1 MFRPGAAPGY
11 SRSMSQFFLGVD
23 GGQSSTTALIA
34 DSTGRVLGLGHGGP
48 CNHVQSGDG
57 RSKFENALQGCV
69 LSACIQ
75 AELDPNTI
83 QFEAACLGFSGGPK
97 DKDPIVRHLIRA
109 RHYDVT
115 NDGIIALTGA
125 TGGEPGIIVVAG
137 TGQIAYGR
145 NARNQFARAGGWGY
159 IFGDEGGGFDIAR
172 QALRAAL
179 RMEEGWGAATSL
191 HGKLL
196 AATGYSNANDL
207 MHQAYTPALPRPEFA
222 ALSKLVDQ
230 AAIEGDRIAI
240 DILNAAA
247 QQLAAFA
254 GSVRHAV
261 FAPGEIAVVCPV
273 GSVYRS
279 DILRQR
285 FELLISLEDL
295 NRYALPTFGPAA
307 GALIQAWQ
315 MVGLRPPLEG
325 LPKAEK

>member
-1 MFRPGAAPGY
+1 MP
-11 SRSMSQFFLGVD
+11 QLFLGVD

-34 DSTGRVLGLGHGGP
+34 DSTGRVLGMGHGGP

-57 RSKFENALQGCV
+57 RTKFENALQGCV

-75 AELDPNTI
+75 AQLDPNTVHF
-83 QFEAACLGFSGGPK
+83 QAACLGFSGGPK

-109 RHYDVT
+109 THYDVT

-125 TGGEPGIIVVAG
+125 TAGQPGIIVVAG

-145 NARNQFARAGGWGY
+145 NARHQFARAGGWGY

-179 RMEEGWGAATSL
+179 RMEEGWGPPTAL
-191 HGKLL
+191 HAKLL
-196 AATGYSNANDL
+196 AATNTANANDL
-207 MHQAYTPALPRPEFA
+207 MHIAYTPALPRPQFA
-222 ALSKLVDQ
+222 ALSQLVDQ
-230 AAIEGDRIAI
+230 AAIDGDRIAI

-254 GSVRHAV
+254 GSVRHAI

-295 NRYALPTFGPAA
+295 NRYALPTFGPAS

-315 MVGLRPPLEG
+315 LAGLTPPLDQ